1 MTSSVPPDH
10 SAASTGS
17 AATSGAPA
25 TGAAAAPAAERGR
38 APRRVRVHHLRQ
50 AKERGEPLTMLTAYD
65 AVTARIFDEAGIDIL
80 LVGDSIGDNMHAHP
94 TTIPVTVDDMIPAV
108 RAVARTAQRALVV
121 ADLPFGSYEA
131 SPAQCLATAVRMLKE
146 AGAHAVKFEGGEH
159 LAEHVRLLTRSGIPV
174 VGHLGFTPQAE
185 NILGGKRVQGRGHEA
200 ADKLVGDALALA
212 DAGAV
217 AVVLEMV
224 PGPVAA
230 RVTEVLPVP
239 TIGIG
244 AGPEVDG
251 QVLVWTD
258 MAGMTSWSPRFA
270 RRFGEVGAE
279 LSAATRAYARAVRE
293 RTFPAAEHVY
303 ES

>member
-1 MTSSVPPDH
+1 MSQSPDASAPDASVP
-10 SAASTGS
+10 
-17 AATSGAPA
+17 GAPA
-25 TGAAAAPAAERGR
+25 AGPAESAPARP
-38 APRRVRVHHLRQ
+38 PRRVRVHHLRQ

-65 AVTARIFDEAGIDIL
+65 GVTAAIFDEAGIDVL
-80 LVGDSIGDNMHAHP
+80 LVGDSIGNTMHGHE

-108 RAVARTAQRALVV
+108 RAVARAARRALVV

-131 SPAQCLATAVRMLKE
+131 SPAQCHAAAVRMMKE
-146 AGAHAVKFEGGEH
+146 GGAHAVKFEGGAH

-174 VGHLGFTPQAE
+174 FGHLGFTPQAE
-185 NILGGKRVQGRGHEA
+185 NLLGGKRVQGRGHEA
-200 ADKLVGDALALA
+200 AERLVGDALALA

-224 PGPVAA
+224 PAPVAA

-244 AGPEVDG
+244 AGPTCDG

-258 MAGMTSWSPRFA
+258 IAGMTSWSPRFA
-270 RRFGEVGAE
+270 RRFGDVGAE
-279 LSAATRAYARAVRE
+279 LARAARGYGEAVRDRSFPGPE
-293 RTFPAAEHVY
+293 HTFEQ
-303 ES
+303 

>member
-1 MTSSVPPDH
+1 MTSSVPPEQ
-10 SAASTGS
+10 SPTGGS
-17 AATSGAPA
+17 AQAGRA
-25 TGAAAAPAAERGR
+25 GAAPAAGQT
-38 APRRVRVHHLRQ
+38 PRRVRVHHLRQ
-50 AKERGEPLTMLTAYD
+50 AKERGERLTMLTAYD
-65 AVTARIFDEAGIDIL
+65 AVTARIFDQAGIDML

-94 TTIPVTVDDMIPAV
+94 STIPVTVDDMIPAV
-108 RAVARTAQRALVV
+108 RAVSRTAQRALVV

-185 NILGGKRVQGRGHEA
+185 NILGGKRVQGRGNEA
-200 ADKLVGDALALA
+200 ADRLVGDALALA

-224 PGPVAA
+224 PAPLAA

-244 AGPEVDG
+244 AGSEVDG

-258 MAGMTSWSPRFA
+258 MAGMTDWSPRFA
-270 RRFGEVGAE
+270 RRFGEVGRE
-279 LSAATRAYARAVRE
+279 LSAATQAYAQAVHD
-293 RTFPAAEHVY
+293 RTFPSADHAY

>member
-1 MTSSVPPDH
+1 MTSSVPTEHP
-10 SAASTGS
+10 STG
-17 AATSGAPA
+17 GAPA
-25 TGAAAAPAAERGR
+25 APGTGAAPAGTTPGGGQ

-50 AKERGEPLTMLTAYD
+50 AKERGERLTMLTAYD
-65 AVTARIFDEAGIDIL
+65 AVTARIFDQAGIDIL

-94 TTIPVTVDDMIPAV
+94 NTIPVTVDDMIPAV
-108 RAVARTAQRALVV
+108 RAVSRSAQRALVV

-224 PGPVAA
+224 PASVAA

-244 AGPEVDG
+244 AGSEVDG

-279 LSAATRAYARAVRE
+279 LSAATRAYAQAVRD
-293 RTFPAAEHVY
+293 RTFPSAEHAY
-303 ES
+303 DS